1 MSVITFP
8 RRIDTQRPRPDVRPR
23 TRPKVGPDVR
33 RRPTHEAVAPRR
45 RAITGTWR
53 RASSLRRS
61 CIVVIFALAL
71 SMAGSMVVANR
82 QVQLHSLQSQLL
94 QAQSTYAVQ
103 VGSNTNLAAPS
114 LIATKAGALHLVYP
128 VSVTQVP
135 STSLDEPLRLPKF
148 LGYAPATSRTIR

>member
-1 MSVITFP
+1 
-8 RRIDTQRPRPDVRPR
+8 
-23 TRPKVGPDVR
+23 
-33 RRPTHEAVAPRR
+33 VAPRR
-45 RAITGTWR
+45 RAVTRTWR
-53 RASSLRRS
+53 DASSLRKA
-61 CIVVIFALAL
+61 CVVVIVALAL

-82 QVQLHSLQSQLL
+82 QVQLHALQSELL
-94 QAQSTYAVQ
+94 QAQSTYAEQ

-114 LIATKAGALHLVYP
+114 LVATKAGALHLVYP

>member
-1 MSVITFP
+1 MSVISFP
-8 RRIDTQRPRPDVRPR
+8 RRVDTQRPRPDVRPR
-23 TRPKVGPDVR
+23 TRPTARPDVR

-61 CIVVIFALAL
+61 CIVVIIALAL
-71 SMAGSMVVANR
+71 SMAGSMLVANR

-94 QAQSTYAVQ
+94 QAQSTYAEQ